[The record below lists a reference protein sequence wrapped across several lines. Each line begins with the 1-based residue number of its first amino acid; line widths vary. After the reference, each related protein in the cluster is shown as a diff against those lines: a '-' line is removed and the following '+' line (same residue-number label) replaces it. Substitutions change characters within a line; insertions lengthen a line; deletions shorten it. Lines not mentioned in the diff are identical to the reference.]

1 MRANLGV
8 HNIAGMNTG
17 YSCHIAFSRSQEML
31 YNEVCMCI
39 FLTKEEM
46 HCVNGE
52 VWEILQGA
60 LKYGENNR
68 FAHVGLELSGHRQA
82 NLLVSGEGSAGVART
97 VELLPC

>member
-1 MRANLGV
+1 
-8 HNIAGMNTG
+8 
-17 YSCHIAFSRSQEML
+17 
-31 YNEVCMCI
+31 MCI

-82 NLLVSGEGSAGVART
+82 NLLVSGEGSAGVAGARFSFCAARGYNLIKMFM
-97 VELLPC
+97 VFLF